1 MEDSHDP
8 EVHQFIAEV
17 INEDYQPQDVVEW
30 DYKKDYPQ

>member
-17 INEDYQPQDVVEW
+17 INDEYQPQDVVN
-30 DYKKDYPQ
+30 DLFDK